1 MNDRRAKRT
10 RRQLLKGTA
19 VTTSWLALSAVGRMF
34 PHEYDEGIED
44 LELTPAAYL
53 PLVARHYPPI
63 RVVHV
68 HCAGASNWNFFSGWW
83 GDCVDQDV
91 VNGMIEQGLQSLTD
105 TTSVE
110 AAWDEILPL
119 YQPGQKIAVKVNLN
133 NGTSCDDN
141 DNAIDALI
149 EVVNGLIRTL
159 VMAGIQEEDVWV
171 YEGVRWMPSRFY
183 DRRQYT
189 NAVYLDVGGCADDVV
204 TYNHVDSSL
213 KVDFSNPALQMER
226 WLADLLYEATYVIN
240 MPLLKLHSYHPV
252 TLGFKNHFGS
262 LSYLQGD
269 WDDNPHIYLIPSD
282 YRYSSATSPLVDIY
296 ANPNI
301 AGKTVLTLADGLF
314 GAPHESVTPTRWH
327 NTFGGLSPNSL
338 LFSRDP
344 VAIDCVM
351 CDLLDAEWGI
361 SPAAYHYLIA
371 AQQRGLGLF
380 EKGEPWGSGYN
391 LILYERIV
399 L

>member
-1 MNDRRAKRT
+1 MTEKKTHRT
-10 RRQLLKGTA
+10 RRQLLKGA
-19 VTTSWLALSAVGRMF
+19 AATTGWLALSAARKMIG
-34 PHEYDEGIED
+34 PQSSTSAEGADVI
-44 LELTPAAYL
+44 PQAYL
-53 PLVARHYPPI
+53 PLVSQHYPAV
-63 RVVHV
+63 RVVRV
-68 HCAGASNWNFFSGWW
+68 HSSGATNWNFFSGWW
-83 GDCVDQDV
+83 GDFVDQEV
-91 VNGMIEQGLQSLTD
+91 VNEMIEQGLKVLTA

-133 NGTSCDDN
+133 NGLSCDDN
-141 DNAIDALI
+141 DNTIDALI
-149 EVVNGLIRTL
+149 EVVNGLIRSL

-183 DRRQYT
+183 DRREYQ
-189 NAVYLDVGGCADDVV
+189 NAVYMDVGGCADQVV

-213 KVDFSNPALQMER
+213 KVTFSNPALQMER

-262 LSYLQGD
+262 LSYLHGD

-282 YRYSSATSPLVDIY
+282 YRYSSTTSPLVDIY

-301 AGKTVLTLADGLF
+301 ADKTVLTLGDGLF
-314 GAPHESVTPTRWH
+314 GAPHESATPTPWH
-327 NTFGGLSPNSL
+327 NTFGGQAPNSL

-361 SPAAYHYLIA
+361 PRAAYDYLKTA
-371 AQQRGLGLF
+371 RRLKLGRFERG
-380 EKGEPWGSGYN
+380 KPWGSGYN
-391 LILYERIV
+391 QILYEQV
-399 L
+399 EV